1 MTSAGCHH
9 AVLGCLTHSLLT
21 FITIES
27 SFMSIVTIIH
37 KNRLKTKVISDVEV
51 KLSLD
56 DALAKD
62 RLAMRLRL
70 DNWGRWQRV
79 GNNAEIDR
87 DTGQIKVSMSGY
99 IIKFAPIAEPTGFYD
114 PIESLDEVDAELL
127 DDLVKQL
134 CDAEKS
140 LLNAF
145 YRDRMSQKFLADYM
159 RKSIR
164 SVQRDL
170 AAIVDKLLVVG

>member
-1 MTSAGCHH
+1 
-9 AVLGCLTHSLLT
+9 
-21 FITIES
+21 
-27 SFMSIVTIIH
+27 MSIVTVIH

-87 DTGQIKVSMSGY
+87 DTGQIKVSLSGY
-99 IIKFAPIAEPTGFYD
+99 IIRFAPIAEPTSFYEPAN
-114 PIESLDEVDAELL
+114 PIDEVDAEAIDTVIRHLS
-127 DDLVKQL
+127 
-134 CDAEKS
+134 DAEKY

-145 YRDRMSQKFLADYM
+145 YRDQISQKFLADYM